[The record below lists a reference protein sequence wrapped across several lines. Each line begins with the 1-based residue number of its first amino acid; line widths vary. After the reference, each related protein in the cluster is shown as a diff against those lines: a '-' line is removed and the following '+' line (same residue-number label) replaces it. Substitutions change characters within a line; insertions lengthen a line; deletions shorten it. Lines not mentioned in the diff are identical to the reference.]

1 MDFFSVRYYL
11 KNGTAKDLT
20 FYHGGFKKK
29 NPMNIKDLDN
39 LPKFTYHPTNTSLID
54 RLKAE
59 KCELCGVVDKLVM
72 HHVRKLKN
80 LQGKTTCEKQMMARK
95 RKTIAICGKCYKK
108 LSNNE

>member
-1 MDFFSVRYYL
+1 MRRNIGQRCRKSEKVHQEWTFSVRYYL
-11 KNGTAKDLT
+11 KNGTTKDLT

-59 KCELCGVVDKLVM
+59 KCELCGAVDKLVM
-72 HHVRKLKN
+72 HHVRKLKIFK
-80 LQGKTTCEKQMMARK
+80 GKLPAKNK
-95 RKTIAICGKCYKK
+95 
-108 LSNNE
+108 

>member
-1 MDFFSVRYYL
+1 MRRNIGQRCRKSEKVHQEWTFSVRYYL

-59 KCELCGVVDKLVM
+59 NVNYVE
-72 HHVRKLKN
+72 
-80 LQGKTTCEKQMMARK
+80 
-95 RKTIAICGKCYKK
+95 
-108 LSNNE
+108 

>member
-1 MDFFSVRYYL
+1 MKYSMYKTFAQKYRTTMSQIRKKYTKNGLFSVRYYL

-59 KCELCGVVDKLVM
+59 KCELCGAVV
-72 HHVRKLKN
+72 
-80 LQGKTTCEKQMMARK
+80 
-95 RKTIAICGKCYKK
+95 
-108 LSNNE
+108 